1 MNDSMAQ
8 PQPGLANLELPG
20 WKSAIN
26 VAAAFLLALL
36 FLSSGIWKITDVPAW
51 AVRLVQAKVPEWLS
65 LAGALVVGIAETV
78 AGVLLLVPRLRR
90 WGAMLSGLLLLVF
103 LVYFAAHYNDL
114 RGQDCSC
121 FPWLKRVVGPGF
133 FIEIGRAS
141 CRERV

>member
-65 LAGALVVGIAETV
+65 LAGALGGGIAETV
-78 AGVLLLVPRLRR
+78 AGGLLVGSP
-90 WGAMLSGLLLLVF
+90 
-103 LVYFAAHYNDL
+103 L
-114 RGQDCSC
+114 RGGGGG
-121 FPWLKRVVGPGF
+121 VG
-133 FIEIGRAS
+133 GRL
-141 CRERV
+141 